1 MREEVKNWLAQAMLY
16 SLLIAGTLTAGCS
29 AAENSSSANNTK
41 PGITAKAKPPEE
53 ISELTEAEISK
64 YMAMP
69 TVDDILVEDYNAGRI
84 TQVKYDSRKGTTDFD
99 ALVFQEHL
107 KAGDRKPVLAMIS
120 ATATD
125 SSKREAVI
133 FKELAKRY
141 EGQIEFV
148 IYTQGT
154 EPNLTPKDIEAKYG
168 IKGAPSIIMYSP
180 FDLVNGETP
189 ENNNGKIK
197 QIDILRG
204 GPKNNLQIPNWI
216 RDFPVWWINP
226 NLFCKATP
234 DKDGLLYRFMNT
246 GDYKKVDNFKYTPIN

>member
-1 MREEVKNWLAQAMLY
+1 MGRFSQTAQAMLY

-64 YMAMP
+64 YMAMGI
-69 TVDDILVEDYNAGRI
+69 VDNILADDYNAGRI

-107 KAGDRKPVLAMIS
+107 KAGGRKPVLAMIS

-189 ENNNGKIK
+189 EKNDGRIK

-204 GPKNNLQIPNWI
+204 GPNADWRILKGEKSLGWLPFCVGWVDTNMT
-216 RDFPVWWINP
+216 NP
-226 NLFCKATP
+226 NYSWCWRLNNSA
-234 DKDGLLYRFMNT
+234 NE
-246 GDYKKVDNFKYTPIN
+246 KKVFYNGK